1 MKKTTQKIAAL
12 IAAFSLT
19 FPAYSFA
26 DDAAPEPA
34 NAPAAE
40 SAQAETAVGHRGWG
54 RQDTPALS
62 ARHDEAGR
70 NAEPLLSGAATLF
83 FPLPP
88 ACGRRPALP
97 GGGTMGGGGL
107 SRLVGGMIPPE
118 NCL

>member
-40 SAQAETAVGHRGWG
+40 K
-54 RQDTPALS
+54 
-62 ARHDEAGR
+62 
-70 NAEPLLSGAATLF
+70 
-83 FPLPP
+83 
-88 ACGRRPALP
+88 
-97 GGGTMGGGGL
+97 
-107 SRLVGGMIPPE
+107 
-118 NCL
+118 

>member
-40 SAQAETAVGHRGWG
+40 SAQAETAEVNLHRDG
-54 RQDTPALS
+54 Q
-62 ARHDEAGR
+62 HDNKTGQIR
-70 NAEPLLSGAATLF
+70 SG
-83 FPLPP
+83 
-88 ACGRRPALP
+88 
-97 GGGTMGGGGL
+97 
-107 SRLVGGMIPPE
+107 I
-118 NCL
+118 